1 MPYSNGHK
9 INNNNEMITIDS
21 NKVSFLGKLKIMFLT
36 PWFDLDPSDTGS
48 DQLTQADREE
58 AIWKR
63 VDTNLKKVMEQTK
76 KNSTD

>member
-1 MPYSNGHK
+1 
-9 INNNNEMITIDS
+9 
-21 NKVSFLGKLKIMFLT
+21 MFLT
-36 PWFDLDPSDTGS
+36 PWFDLDPSDKCS
-48 DQLTQADREE
+48 DQKTLIDRDE